1 MSEQSDEIRKDI
13 LKERR
18 DVGARR
24 RNPERQHHAR
34 PRSGISPPSR
44 LPVKP
49 AMTTKAAGKYASQL
63 TLCRRWPYIA
73 LIFGPRFKLIIYQG
87 IIKEKRKQVVLLPSL
102 SAVGETR
109 TRTGLRPLPPQS
121 SVSTISPP
129 PLCFGTANICTIFTT
144 TKFFNTFF
152 VKS

>member
-129 PLCFGTANICTIFTT
+129 PLEFGIAKVRQKSKLPNFSSKIFQ
-144 TKFFNTFF
+144 K
-152 VKS
+152 K